1 MHLPLPPLAVTM
13 GDPAGIGGEITLM
26 AWRAQR
32 EKNLPP
38 FFLIDDPARVQRL
51 ARAVGFD
58 VPVRAVHSPA
68 EAAAAFARTLPV
80 LPIELPAP
88 VEFGRA
94 NPANAPAVIAAIDR
108 AVAMVRRSEAA
119 AVVTN
124 PIHKHSLYAAGFK
137 APGHTEYLAQLAGP
151 GVRPVMMLASPTLRV
166 VPVTV
171 HVALK
176 DAITQLST
184 DAIVAA
190 AEITARAL
198 AQDFG
203 IAAPR
208 LAVAGLNPHA
218 GEDGSIG
225 DEERR
230 VIAPAIE
237 RLRKL
242 GIAVSGP
249 LPPDGMFHDEARAR
263 YDAAICMY
271 HDQALIPLK
280 ALGFW
285 DGINVTLGLP
295 FVRTSPDHG
304 TAFDLAGRGVA
315 RPESLIAALVAA
327 GEFASRRSAPIESR
341 RSAPIE
347 SRRSA
352 PSEARRAGPL
362 SGRRGVA

>member
-1 MHLPLPPLAVTM
+1 MQPIAVTM

-26 AWRAQR
+26 AWRARR
-32 EKNLPP
+32 EKNLPA
-38 FFLIDDPARVQRL
+38 FFVLDDPARLQRL
-51 ARAVGFD
+51 AQDVGLD
-58 VPVRAVHSPA
+58 VPVRAVQSAA
-68 EAAAAFARTLPV
+68 EATAAFPRALPV
-80 LPIELPAP
+80 LPLALPAP
-88 VEFGRA
+88 VQLGKP

-108 AVAMVRRSEAA
+108 AVALVRRGEAA

-151 GVRPVMMLASPTLRV
+151 GVRPVMMLACPTLRV

-171 HVALK
+171 HVSLRQAVDSL
-176 DAITQLST
+176 TT
-184 DAIVAA
+184 DEIVAN

-198 AQDFG
+198 VQDFG
-203 IAAPR
+203 IAEPR

-225 DEERR
+225 DEEKRI
-230 VIAPAIE
+230 IAPAIE
-237 RLRKL
+237 RLRKQ
-242 GIAVSGP
+242 GINVVGP
-249 LPPDGMFHDEARAR
+249 LPPDGMFHDEARLR

-304 TAFDLAGRGVA
+304 VAFDLAGRGLA
-315 RPESLIAALVAA
+315 RPESLIAAIAA
-327 GEFASRRSAPIESR
+327 AADFAVRRNSPASARRS
-341 RSAPIE
+341 
-347 SRRSA
+347 
-352 PSEARRAGPL
+352 
-362 SGRRGVA
+362 VA

>member
-1 MHLPLPPLAVTM
+1 MQPIAVTM

-26 AWRAQR
+26 AWRARR
-32 EKNLPP
+32 EKNLPA
-38 FFLIDDPARVQRL
+38 FFVLDDPARLQRL
-51 ARAVGFD
+51 AQDVGLDVPMRAVQS
-58 VPVRAVHSPA
+58 AA
-68 EAAAAFARTLPV
+68 EATAAFPRALPV
-80 LPIELPAP
+80 LPLALPAP
-88 VEFGRA
+88 VQLGKP

-108 AVAMVRRSEAA
+108 AVALVRRGEAA

-151 GVRPVMMLASPTLRV
+151 GVRPVMMLACPTLRV

-171 HVALK
+171 HVSLRQAVDSL
-176 DAITQLST
+176 TT
-184 DAIVAA
+184 DEIVAN

-198 AQDFG
+198 VQDFG
-203 IAAPR
+203 IAEPR

-218 GEDGSIG
+218 GEGGSIG
-225 DEERR
+225 DEEKRI
-230 VIAPAIE
+230 IAPAIE
-237 RLRKL
+237 RLRKQ
-242 GIAVSGP
+242 GINVVGP
-249 LPPDGMFHDEARAR
+249 LPPDGMFHDEARLR

-304 TAFDLAGRGVA
+304 VAFDLAGRGLA
-315 RPESLIAALVAA
+315 RPESLIAAIAA
-327 GEFASRRSAPIESR
+327 AADFAARRNSPASARRS
-341 RSAPIE
+341 
-347 SRRSA
+347 
-352 PSEARRAGPL
+352 
-362 SGRRGVA
+362 VA

>member
-1 MHLPLPPLAVTM
+1 MQPIAVTM

-26 AWRAQR
+26 AWRARR
-32 EKNLPP
+32 EKNLPA
-38 FFLIDDPARVQRL
+38 FFMLDDPARLQRL
-51 ARAVGFD
+51 AQDVGLDVPMRAVQS
-58 VPVRAVHSPA
+58 AA
-68 EAAAAFARTLPV
+68 EATAAFPRALPV
-80 LPIELPAP
+80 LPLALPAP
-88 VEFGRA
+88 VQLGKP

-108 AVAMVRRSEAA
+108 AVALVRRGEAA

-151 GVRPVMMLASPTLRV
+151 GVRPVMMLACPTLRV

-171 HVALK
+171 HVSLRQAVDSL
-176 DAITQLST
+176 TT
-184 DAIVAA
+184 DEIVAN

-198 AQDFG
+198 VQDFG
-203 IAAPR
+203 IAEPR

-225 DEERR
+225 DEEKRI
-230 VIAPAIE
+230 IAPAIE
-237 RLRKL
+237 RLRKQ
-242 GIAVSGP
+242 GINVVGP
-249 LPPDGMFHDEARAR
+249 LPPDGMFHDEARLR

-304 TAFDLAGRGVA
+304 VAFDLAGRGLA
-315 RPESLIAALVAA
+315 RPESLIAAIAA
-327 GEFASRRSAPIESR
+327 AADFAARRNSPASARRS
-341 RSAPIE
+341 
-347 SRRSA
+347 
-352 PSEARRAGPL
+352 
-362 SGRRGVA
+362 VA

>member
-1 MHLPLPPLAVTM
+1 MQPIAVTM

-26 AWRAQR
+26 AWRARR
-32 EKNLPP
+32 EKNLPA
-38 FFLIDDPARVQRL
+38 FFVLDDPARLQRL
-51 ARAVGFD
+51 AQDVGLD
-58 VPVRAVHSPA
+58 VPVRAVQSAA
-68 EAAAAFARTLPV
+68 EATAAFPRALPV
-80 LPIELPAP
+80 LPLALPAP
-88 VEFGRA
+88 VQLGKP

-108 AVAMVRRSEAA
+108 AVALIRRGEAA

-151 GVRPVMMLASPTLRV
+151 GVRPVMMLACPTLRV

-171 HVALK
+171 HVSLRQAVDSL
-176 DAITQLST
+176 TT
-184 DAIVAA
+184 DEIVAN

-198 AQDFG
+198 VQDFG
-203 IAAPR
+203 IAEPR

-225 DEERR
+225 DEEKRI
-230 VIAPAIE
+230 IAPAIE
-237 RLRKL
+237 RLRKQ
-242 GIAVSGP
+242 GINVVGP
-249 LPPDGMFHDEARAR
+249 LPPDGMFHDEARLR

-304 TAFDLAGRGVA
+304 VAFDLAGRGLA
-315 RPESLIAALVAA
+315 RPESLIAAIAA
-327 GEFASRRSAPIESR
+327 AADFAARRNSPASARRS
-341 RSAPIE
+341 
-347 SRRSA
+347 
-352 PSEARRAGPL
+352 
-362 SGRRGVA
+362 VA

>member
-1 MHLPLPPLAVTM
+1 MQPIAVTM

-26 AWRAQR
+26 AWRARR
-32 EKNLPP
+32 EKNLPA
-38 FFLIDDPARVQRL
+38 FFVLDDPARLQRL
-51 ARAVGFD
+51 AQDVGLD
-58 VPVRAVHSPA
+58 VPVRAVQSAA
-68 EAAAAFARTLPV
+68 EATAAFPRALPV
-80 LPIELPAP
+80 LPLALPAP
-88 VEFGRA
+88 VQLGKP

-108 AVAMVRRSEAA
+108 AVALVRRGEAA

-151 GVRPVMMLASPTLRV
+151 GVRPVMMLACPTLRV

-171 HVALK
+171 HVSLRQAVDSL
-176 DAITQLST
+176 TT
-184 DAIVAA
+184 DEIVAN

-198 AQDFG
+198 VQDFG
-203 IAAPR
+203 IAEPR

-225 DEERR
+225 DEEKRI
-230 VIAPAIE
+230 IAPAIE
-237 RLRKL
+237 RLRKQ
-242 GIAVSGP
+242 GINVVGP
-249 LPPDGMFHDEARAR
+249 LPPDGMFHDEARLR

-304 TAFDLAGRGVA
+304 VAFDLAGRGLA
-315 RPESLIAALVAA
+315 RPESLIAAIAA
-327 GEFASRRSAPIESR
+327 AADFAARRNSPASARRS
-341 RSAPIE
+341 
-347 SRRSA
+347 
-352 PSEARRAGPL
+352 
-362 SGRRGVA
+362 VA

>member
-1 MHLPLPPLAVTM
+1 MQPIAVTM

-26 AWRAQR
+26 AWRARR
-32 EKNLPP
+32 EKNLPA
-38 FFLIDDPARVQRL
+38 FFVLDDPARLQRL
-51 ARAVGFD
+51 AQDVGLD
-58 VPVRAVHSPA
+58 VPVRAVQSAA
-68 EAAAAFARTLPV
+68 EATAAFPRALPV
-80 LPIELPAP
+80 LPRALPAP
-88 VEFGRA
+88 VQLGKP

-108 AVAMVRRSEAA
+108 AVAVVRRGEAA

-151 GVRPVMMLASPTLRV
+151 GVRPVMMLACPTLRV

-171 HVALK
+171 HVSLRQAVDSL
-176 DAITQLST
+176 TT
-184 DAIVAA
+184 DEIVAN
-190 AEITARAL
+190 AEITARGL
-198 AQDFG
+198 VQDFG
-203 IAAPR
+203 IAEPR

-225 DEERR
+225 DEEKRI
-230 VIAPAIE
+230 IAPAIE
-237 RLRKL
+237 RLRKQ
-242 GIAVSGP
+242 GINVVGP
-249 LPPDGMFHDEARAR
+249 LPPDGMFHDEARLR

-304 TAFDLAGRGVA
+304 VAFDLAGRGLA
-315 RPESLIAALVAA
+315 RPESLIAAIAA
-327 GEFASRRSAPIESR
+327 AADFAARRNSPASARRS
-341 RSAPIE
+341 
-347 SRRSA
+347 
-352 PSEARRAGPL
+352 
-362 SGRRGVA
+362 VA

>member
-1 MHLPLPPLAVTM
+1 MQPIAVTM

-26 AWRAQR
+26 AWRARR
-32 EKNLPP
+32 EKNLPA
-38 FFLIDDPARVQRL
+38 FFVLDDPARLQRL
-51 ARAVGFD
+51 AQDVGLD
-58 VPVRAVHSPA
+58 VPVRAVQSAA
-68 EAAAAFARTLPV
+68 EATAAFPRALPV
-80 LPIELPAP
+80 LPLALPAP
-88 VEFGRA
+88 VQLGKP

-108 AVAMVRRSEAA
+108 AVALVRRGEAA

-151 GVRPVMMLASPTLRV
+151 GVRPVMMLACPTLRV

-171 HVALK
+171 HVSLRQAVDSL
-176 DAITQLST
+176 TT
-184 DAIVAA
+184 DEIVAN

-198 AQDFG
+198 VQDFG
-203 IAAPR
+203 IAEPR

-218 GEDGSIG
+218 GEGGSIG
-225 DEERR
+225 DEEKRI
-230 VIAPAIE
+230 IAPAIE
-237 RLRKL
+237 RLRKQ
-242 GIAVSGP
+242 GINVVGP
-249 LPPDGMFHDEARAR
+249 LPPDGMFHDEARLR

-304 TAFDLAGRGVA
+304 VAFDLAGRGLA
-315 RPESLIAALVAA
+315 RPESLIAAIAA
-327 GEFASRRSAPIESR
+327 AADFAARRNSPASARRS
-341 RSAPIE
+341 
-347 SRRSA
+347 
-352 PSEARRAGPL
+352 
-362 SGRRGVA
+362 VA

>member
-1 MHLPLPPLAVTM
+1 MQSPKPLAITM
-13 GDPAGIGGEITLM
+13 GDPAGIAGEITLM
-26 AWRAQR
+26 AWRARR

-38 FFLIDDPARVQRL
+38 FFLLDDPARIERL
-51 ARAVGFD
+51 AQDVGLD
-58 VPVRAVHSPA
+58 APVRLVQSAA
-68 EAAAAFARTLPV
+68 EAASAFPRALPV
-80 LPIELPAP
+80 LPVALPAP
-88 VEFGRA
+88 VKLGEPNA
-94 NPANAPAVIAAIDR
+94 KNAPAVIAAIDK
-108 AVAMVRRSEAA
+108 AVALMRRGEAA

-151 GVRPVMMLASPTLRV
+151 GVRPVMMLACPTLRV

-171 HVALK
+171 HVPLR
-176 DAITQLST
+176 DAVAKLNT
-184 DAIVAA
+184 DDIVASG
-190 AEITARAL
+190 EITARAL

-203 IAAPR
+203 IARPR
-208 LAVAGLNPHA
+208 LAVAGINPHA

-230 VIAPAIE
+230 IIAPAVE
-237 RLRKL
+237 RLRRA
-242 GIAVSGP
+242 GIAVTGP
-249 LPPDGMFHDEARAR
+249 LPPDGMFHDEARTR

-304 TAFDLAGRGVA
+304 TAFELAGRGMA
-315 RPESLIAALVAA
+315 RPESLIAAIAA
-327 GEFASRRSAPIESR
+327 AAEFAR
-341 RSAPIE
+341 
-347 SRRSA
+347 
-352 PSEARRAGPL
+352 
-362 SGRRGVA
+362 RRGIDGESTVAHRSVA

>member
-1 MHLPLPPLAVTM
+1 MLPLALTM
-13 GDPAGIGGEITLM
+13 GDPAGIAGEITLM
-26 AWRAQR
+26 AWRARR

-38 FFLIDDPARVQRL
+38 FFVLDDPQRL
-51 ARAVGFD
+51 QKLAQDTGLD
-58 VPVRAVHSPA
+58 VPVRAIQSAA
-68 EAAAAFARTLPV
+68 EAVAAFPRALPV
-80 LPIELPAP
+80 LPLALPAP
-88 VEFGRA
+88 VQLGQPSA
-94 NPANAPAVIAAIDR
+94 ANAPAVIAAIDR
-108 AVAMVRRSEAA
+108 AVALVRRGEAA

-151 GVRPVMMLASPTLRV
+151 GIRPVMMLACPTLRV

-171 HVALK
+171 HVSLRQAVDSLTA
-176 DAITQLST
+176 DE
-184 DAIVAA
+184 IVAN

-198 AQDFG
+198 VQDFG
-203 IAAPR
+203 IAEPR

-225 DEERR
+225 DEEKRI
-230 VIAPAIE
+230 IAPAIE
-237 RLRKL
+237 RLRKQ
-242 GIAVSGP
+242 GISVIGP
-249 LPPDGMFHDEARAR
+249 LPPDGMFHDEARVR

-304 TAFDLAGRGVA
+304 VAFDLAGRGLA
-315 RPESLIAALVAA
+315 RPESLIAAIAA
-327 GEFASRRSAPIESR
+327 AAEFATRRSTPVSAR
-341 RSAPIE
+341 RS
-347 SRRSA
+347 
-352 PSEARRAGPL
+352 
-362 SGRRGVA
+362 VA

>member
-1 MHLPLPPLAVTM
+1 MLPIVLTM
-13 GDPAGIGGEITLM
+13 GDPAGIAGEITLM
-26 AWRAQR
+26 AWRARR
-32 EKNLPP
+32 EKNLPA
-38 FFLIDDPARVQRL
+38 FFVLDDPARLQRL
-51 ARAVGFD
+51 AQDVGLD
-58 VPVRAVHSPA
+58 VPVRAVQSAA
-68 EAAAAFARTLPV
+68 EAAAAFPRALPV
-80 LPIELPAP
+80 LPLTLPTP
-88 VEFGRA
+88 VQLGQP

-108 AVAMVRRSEAA
+108 AVALVRRGEAA

-151 GVRPVMMLASPTLRV
+151 GVRPVMMLACPTLRV

-171 HVALK
+171 HVSLRQAV
-176 DAITQLST
+176 DSLST
-184 DAIVAA
+184 DEIVAN

-198 AQDFG
+198 VQDFG
-203 IAAPR
+203 IAEPR

-225 DEERR
+225 DEEQTI
-230 VIAPAIE
+230 IAPAIA
-237 RLRKL
+237 RLRKQ
-242 GIAVSGP
+242 GINVIGP
-249 LPPDGMFHDEARAR
+249 LPPDGMFHDEARVR

-304 TAFDLAGRGVA
+304 VAFDLAGRGLA
-315 RPESLIAALVAA
+315 RPESLIAAIAA
-327 GEFASRRSAPIESR
+327 AADFAARRNSPASTRRS
-341 RSAPIE
+341 
-347 SRRSA
+347 
-352 PSEARRAGPL
+352 
-362 SGRRGVA
+362 VA

>member
-1 MHLPLPPLAVTM
+1 MQPIAVTM

-26 AWRAQR
+26 AWRARR
-32 EKNLPP
+32 EKNLPA
-38 FFLIDDPARVQRL
+38 FFMLDDPARLQRL
-51 ARAVGFD
+51 AQDVGLD
-58 VPVRAVHSPA
+58 VPVRAVQSAA
-68 EAAAAFARTLPV
+68 EATAAFPRALPV
-80 LPIELPAP
+80 LPLALPAP
-88 VEFGRA
+88 VQLGKP

-108 AVAMVRRSEAA
+108 AVALIRRGEAA

-151 GVRPVMMLASPTLRV
+151 GVRPVMMLACPTLRV

-171 HVALK
+171 HVSLRQAVDSL
-176 DAITQLST
+176 TT
-184 DAIVAA
+184 DEIVAN

-198 AQDFG
+198 VQDFG
-203 IAAPR
+203 IAEPR

-225 DEERR
+225 DEEKRI
-230 VIAPAIE
+230 IAPAIE
-237 RLRKL
+237 RLRKQ
-242 GIAVSGP
+242 GINVVGP
-249 LPPDGMFHDEARAR
+249 LPPDGMFHDEARLR

-304 TAFDLAGRGVA
+304 VAFDLAGRGLA
-315 RPESLIAALVAA
+315 RPESLIAAIAA
-327 GEFASRRSAPIESR
+327 AADFAARRNSPASARRS
-341 RSAPIE
+341 
-347 SRRSA
+347 
-352 PSEARRAGPL
+352 
-362 SGRRGVA
+362 VA